1 MRTVPPHPSSAPPL
15 PPAPPRSYV
24 ATDMS
29 SHRGSLTPSQGADT
43 PAWLAGL
50 PQAEAEALSGKFIR
64 ERRVEP
70 F

>member
-1 MRTVPPHPSSAPPL
+1 
-15 PPAPPRSYV
+15 V